1 MGSEWAL
8 RGNSLATAESAVSI
22 TTESGGKEP
31 VHWET
36 YNYDGVVVASGMT
49 EFDSFAAVDEAAV
62 TKAISDH
69 WGEGFRES
77 IESDVL
83 IVGGG
88 PSGSIAAKELAERDL
103 DVVVLERENYLG
115 GGFWQGGYLMNS
127 VTFRDP
133 SQHILDELDVRYE
146 PVEDQPGLFV
156 ANAPHATAATGAA
169 AGAAGATIH
178 TMTEFTDVVI
188 RDGYRVTGAVI
199 NWTPVGSLPNDP
211 PIDPV
216 PITADVVIDASG
228 HDAVVAAKLAQ
239 RGALDLP
246 LDTPA
251 TGGDVEGTAEPNETD
266 RQLPGHD
273 ASSHGSMWINE
284 SEDAVVEH
292 TDTIH
297 DGLIVTGMAV
307 GTTYGLPRM
316 GPTFGAMLVS
326 GKRAARVA
334 LRELDVD
341 ADPVEEIPESASP
354 ALADD

>member
-1 MGSEWAL
+1 MA
-8 RGNSLATAESAVSI
+8 
-22 TTESGGKEP
+22 
-31 VHWET
+31 
-36 YNYDGVVVASGMT
+36 

-62 TKAISDH
+62 TRAISDH

-115 GGFWQGGYLMNS
+115 GGFWQGGYLMNT

-146 PVEDQPGLFV
+146 SVKDQPGLFV
-156 ANAPHATAATGAA
+156 ANAPHATAATAAA

-246 LDTPA
+246 LDTAA
-251 TGGDVEGTAEPNETD
+251 TDNGPEVETD
-266 RQLPGHD
+266 PDAEAIDRRLPGHD
-273 ASSHGSMWINE
+273 ASTHGSMWINE

-307 GTTYGLPRM
+307 GTVFGLPRM